1 MKNDPEEHAKQLS
14 FDFDSP
20 LIQTGIDIPV
30 RRTAGLTL
38 AYSAPSSASICK
50 ETTERDLII
59 SEALSFARK
68 LSW

>member
-1 MKNDPEEHAKQLS
+1 MKNDPEEYAKQLS

-20 LIQTGIDIPV
+20 LIQTGVDIPV
-30 RRTAGLTL
+30 RRTTGLTL
-38 AYSAPSSASICK
+38 VYSAPSASICK
-50 ETTERDLII
+50 ETAERDLII